1 MTLRFLALLAALLSA
16 LLAAPSGHAA
26 GGSGQTLTL
35 DEMNRQVAAMRKVAF
50 ADPDKKPFKL
60 ASLKGK
66 LVWLNQWAHWCGPC
80 IAEFDAMKKAQA
92 ALGRDKLEI
101 VLVSRPQF
109 WEADRKF
116 AKAKGLDWP
125 MVVFA
130 EPNADLMRRA
140 NLVGQAA
147 DTGTLPNEGSVP
159 VHTLL
164 GKDGHGL
171 LVTRGAPSSSP
182 GNGAPAQLEWEQAW
196 FIEKLKGWAAE

>member
-1 MTLRFLALLAALLSA
+1 MTRFLPALLAALITVLSA
-16 LLAAPSGHAA
+16 AAPVRAA
-26 GGSGQTLTL
+26 GGDGKALTL
-35 DEMNRQVAAMRKVAF
+35 DEMNRQVTAMRKIGF

-80 IAEFDAMKKAQA
+80 IAEFDSMKKAQA

-101 VLVSRPQF
+101 ILVSRPQF

-130 EPNADLMRRA
+130 EPNANLLRQA
-140 NLVGQAA
+140 NLAPLAA
-147 DTGTLPNEGSVP
+147 NDAVPNEGSVP

-164 GKDGHGL
+164 GKDGRGL
-171 LVTRGAPSSSP
+171 LVARGAPSSSP

-196 FIEKLKGWAAE
+196 FIDRLKGWAAE

>member
-1 MTLRFLALLAALLSA
+1 MKRFALALLAALTLILPA
-16 LLAAPSGHAA
+16 VPVLAA
-26 GGSGQTLTL
+26 GGASQSLTL
-35 DEMNRQVAAMRKVAF
+35 DEMNRQVAAMRKIGLV
-50 ADPDKKPFKL
+50 DPDKKPFKL
-60 ASLKGK
+60 AALKGK

-130 EPNADLMRRA
+130 EPNAALVRQA
-140 NLVGQAA
+140 NLVPKSGNEA
-147 DTGTLPNEGSVP
+147 LPNEGSVP
-159 VHTLL
+159 LHTLL
-164 GKDGHGL
+164 GKDGRGL
-171 LVTRGAPSSSP
+171 MVTRGAPSSSP

-196 FIEKLKGWAAE
+196 FIDKLKGWAAE

>member
-1 MTLRFLALLAALLSA
+1 MKPFALALLATLITV
-16 LLAAPSGHAA
+16 LAAAGPVRAA
-26 GGSGQTLTL
+26 GGSSQALTL
-35 DEMNRQVAAMRKVAF
+35 DEMNRQVSAMRKIAL
-50 ADPDKKPFKL
+50 ADADKKPFRL
-60 ASLKGK
+60 ATLKGK

-130 EPNADLMRRA
+130 EPNAALLRQA
-140 NLVGQAA
+140 NLVPKAA
-147 DTGTLPNEGSVP
+147 SDTLPNEGSVP
-159 VHTLL
+159 LHTLL
-164 GKDGHGL
+164 GKDGRGL
-171 LVTRGAPSSSP
+171 LVARGAPSSSP

-196 FIEKLKGWAAE
+196 FIDRLKGWSAE